1 MASVKTIF
9 GSMEIAR
16 RADMEEG
23 RKMLNIFEKHGF
35 IEIDTAYMYAG
46 GKTEVFLGNLKETIC
61 KNFEY
66 ATKAN
71 PWDGKG
77 LGAKSVRSQLETSLK
92 NMKRDKADIFYLHA
106 PDHNTPLLE
115 TLEAVNTLY
124 KEGKFKELGLS
135 NYSSWLVA
143 EIVNVCK
150 QNGWVQPT
158 VYQGMYSA
166 LTRMVEKELF
176 PCLRYHKMRFYA
188 YSPLGGGFL
197 TGKHK
202 MEDISKKEPG
212 RFFGSGI
219 WVTKY
224 RERYWKQEYFDAV
237 QAIREALGIAYG
249 DTVTVAEAAIRW
261 LYHHSALKGD
271 CGDGVI
277 IGASN
282 AKHLDEN
289 LSYAQKGPL
298 DANVVSV
305 INNIWKTTSHL
316 CPEYA
321 R

>member
-1 MASVKTIF
+1 MSQVRTIF
-9 GSMEIAR
+9 GSMEIGR

-23 RKMLNIFEKHGF
+23 KKMLEIFEKEGF

-46 GKTEVFLGNLKETIC
+46 GKTEVFLGNLKDGIS
-61 KNFEY
+61 KDFEY

-115 TLEAVNTLY
+115 TLETVNTLY
-124 KEGKFKELGLS
+124 KEGKFKEFGLS

-143 EIVNVCK
+143 EVVNVCK
-150 QNGWVQPT
+150 QNGWIKPT

-176 PCLRYHKMRFYA
+176 PCLRYHNIRFYG

-202 MEDISKKEPG
+202 IDDLSKDEPG
-212 RFFGSGI
+212 RFFGSGK
-219 WVTKY
+219 WVTAY
-224 RERYWKQEYFDAV
+224 RNRYWKQEYFDAV
-237 QAIREALGIAYG
+237 EAIRESLKTAYG
-249 DTVTVAEAAIRW
+249 ESVTVPEAAIRW
-261 LYHHSALKGD
+261 LYHHSALKG
-271 CGDGVI
+271 GDGVI
-277 IGASN
+277 IGSST
-282 AKHLDEN
+282 AKHLEEN
-289 LSYAQKGPL
+289 LSYAKKGSL
-298 DANVVSV
+298 DDNVVAV

-316 CPEYA
+316 CPEYS